1 MKGSS
6 GKAVQ
11 GSRFII
17 VKICIPDLFWGIT
30 LKKMMLKRELK
41 DFPPQKQWGN
51 IPNKVPGD
59 IFIIHCKQVPTF
71 QGHLLQEEMTWAE
84 HASCLFLPGNERMRG
99 NGVLK
104 WGNTTGTVHKTWQL
118 AGSVTEKQHCDVPG
132 SSIHHWVGV
141 DLSGRICRSA
151 EPLSDLV
158 WRSLN
163 VLQALWLFPPL
174 LIQRDFADS

>member
-17 VKICIPDLFWGIT
+17 VKICTPHLFWGIT

-41 DFPPQKQWGN
+41 EFPPQKQGGK

-59 IFIIHCKQVPTF
+59 IFIIHCKQVSAF

-84 HASCLFLPGNERMRG
+84 HASCLFLPGDERMRG
-99 NGVLK
+99 NGGLK
-104 WGNTTGTVHKTWQL
+104 WGNTTGTVYKTWQL
-118 AGSVTEKQHCDVPG
+118 AGSVTEQQHCDVLGAPFITG
-132 SSIHHWVGV
+132 WVWICLAEFVGV
-141 DLSGRICRSA
+141 QNHFQISFENLWMFCKHSGFSH
-151 EPLSDLV
+151 PY
-158 WRSLN
+158 
-163 VLQALWLFPPL
+163 
-174 LIQRDFADS
+174 

>member
-99 NGVLK
+99 NGAEMGKHDRHSAQNL
-104 WGNTTGTVHKTWQL
+104 T
-118 AGSVTEKQHCDVPG
+118 ARRECD
-132 SSIHHWVGV
+132 
-141 DLSGRICRSA
+141 REA
-151 EPLSDLV
+151 
-158 WRSLN
+158 
-163 VLQALWLFPPL
+163 ALWCSWELHSSLGGCGFVWQNL
-174 LIQRDFADS
+174 